1 MSADKEIPG
10 SDDEWLSKHRALVLA
25 QEAGRA
31 AAIEVTQMMGVDLS
45 DGEAVTEA
53 QKDFAH
59 LRRSRQTQ
67 DALKVHS
74 VKMFVSALIVASLG
88 ALWLGI
94 KDNLQK

>member
-1 MSADKEIPG
+1 MSEEKAEPD
-10 SDDEWLSKHRALVLA
+10 SEWLSKQRALVVA

-31 AAIEVTQMMGVDLS
+31 AAIEVTQMMGVDLT

-67 DALKVHS
+67 EAVKVQGLKVL
-74 VKMFVSALIVASLG
+74 VSSIIVASLG
-88 ALWLGI
+88 ALWLGL
-94 KDNLQK
+94 KDNLHK